1 MSILAPAWA
10 WIAGAID
17 GLGDSHLPPGIHV
30 RCLPSPRLGVP
41 ATPLMVTRT
50 IISASILEQMAH
62 GEGVTWIDSHGNTL
76 SLPFT
81 VTPDNPVYGYFSE
94 PDVIWARLQVRPVTA
109 PTSAPTTAPTTAP
122 THAPTTA
129 PTTGPTTA
137 PTSAPTTF
145 PTTAPTIS
153 PTLSPTFSPTRSPT
167 LPPTLAPTP
176 RPTIGPIP
184 RPTLSPTLSPTL
196 MPTLRPP
203 IPPIGPGPVPRV
215 VAEATGGA
223 ASTSTAIHAAGNIAA
238 NVAANITGNLANTTI
253 APGVLAGAVAAQGE
267 GLVFE
272 ALADTEHGPTVIQS
286 TNRDPYALCHWF
298 IPRVRVRGSGYVTGI
313 RWIDATA
320 VQRHGEGR
328 LWEWWSLPVKPAPRY
343 TPPDDAINE
352 AGHRVDRSAVLRQP
366 MYVAYTAAGPG
377 AAPAAG
383 GAEAAQRVAQVRPRI
398 DKWLETLLHDTSSP
412 TWDLR
417 DQQAISQAAGSQSGK
432 MGVGIETS
440 LLASS
445 IDPDLGHLLGL
456 GDVDREAKA
465 PPGSLVLYRIR
476 GLFRWNS
483 DAWTKAEAMSFLGA
497 LRDGRADA
505 LAQFPELEQFKMPPA
520 EDIPYLDLTQCAV
533 AFAGFPPQGMAAP
546 VIASCDD
553 RGWLSTPA
561 PPNVRRA
568 LRLLAKGF
576 QPPSLAAVA
585 AHDQYGERTLHAF
598 ANGKRMAFGSNA
610 APPGTPLPWVVS
622 QPDDP
627 SEAGEARMEDRNGA
641 PGAIDYRIARGDWF
655 GRWSGW
661 GKRTA
666 PAKARTA
673 PMRPALLIF
682 PSPPVFAPPP
692 ADPPAGL
699 LAGTIEIRIP
709 LPNIAE
715 LPAGG
720 AALTGLV
727 LLETFGVNPAASA
740 YYDLASLP
748 SAPGNSAH
756 LEIDPSS
763 APGHPQQLLIITR
776 TGPALYPAQQIKV
789 SYTARWRDVL
799 NHESL
804 DAYPANK
811 TITDPRPP
819 EAPVIIRPLAYTS
832 RPDAMGHARAE
843 FSFNGAAGVGY
854 RVYTSTESTLLKAL
868 DGIDSGLAGVIR
880 SLALINDRAGALVD
894 HKHLFGWDHFEM
906 ITPQPLHAG
915 GDGKVHFTHRV
926 SAGLNVAVFY
936 RVVAEGPGG
945 GLSELSKSSM
955 FAFGVPNVGGPG
967 QPLVAVVNVPD
978 KNPVEHGVT
987 LRVRVPH
994 GASAPKAWRLR
1005 RTSTAGADPLRMP
1018 TVLSGVLQP
1027 ADLESNDEGHRF
1039 DIVAPQPLKPWVNYR
1054 FVVEVQGESPP
1065 GADPVLVAGEW
1076 GDASGPVKL
1085 ASVPKGAPPPVQQVA
1100 VSKAGGGMA
1109 ITVTPPPA
1117 QTLQGTM
1124 MGNFQF
1130 DAWRIEQ
1137 GGKPRKLDLP
1147 FSYDPV
1153 AQTWQAF
1160 DAQAVPPG
1168 AITRVSVRVIDPLGR
1183 SGDATLS
1190 NLV

>member
-1 MSILAPAWA
+1 MSTLAPAWA

-17 GLGDSHLPPGIHV
+17 GVGDSHLPPGIHV
-30 RCLPSPRLGVP
+30 RCLPAPRLGLP

-50 IISASILEQMAH
+50 IIPAGVLEQMARND
-62 GEGVTWIDSHGNTL
+62 GVVWIDSQGNTL

-94 PDVIWARLQVRPVTA
+94 PDVIWARLLVRPVTA
-109 PTSAPTTAPTTAP
+109 PTSAPTSAPTTAP
-122 THAPTTA
+122 TF
-129 PTTGPTTA
+129 
-137 PTSAPTTF
+137 APTTF
-145 PTTAPTIS
+145 PTSAPT
-153 PTLSPTFSPTRSPT
+153 FG
-167 LPPTLAPTP
+167 PTLAPTLTPFPRPTIGPVP

-184 RPTLSPTLSPTL
+184 RPTIGPIAAPTLAPT
-196 MPTLRPP
+196 
-203 IPPIGPGPVPRV
+203 PVPI
-215 VAEATGGA
+215 A
-223 ASTSTAIHAAGNIAA
+223 APHTA
-238 NVAANITGNLANTTI
+238 NVAPAITI
-253 APGVLAGAVAAQGE
+253 AGVAHTAITTGALAAVAQ

-286 TNRDPYALCHWF
+286 DNRDPYALCHWF
-298 IPRVRVRGSGYVTGI
+298 IPRIRVRGSGYVAGI

-328 LWEWWSLPVKPAPRY
+328 FWEWWSLPVDPAPRY
-343 TPPDDAINE
+343 TPPPNADSE
-352 AGHRVDRSAVLRQP
+352 AGHRVDRAAVTRQP
-366 MYVAYTAAGPG
+366 MYVAYTAASP
-377 AAPAAG
+377 ASAPAAG

-398 DKWLETLLHDTSSP
+398 DQWLKTLLHDLSEA

-417 DQQAISQAAGSQSGK
+417 DQQAISNQAAGSQPGE

-456 GDVDREAKA
+456 GDVDRDVKA
-465 PPGSLVLYRIR
+465 PDGSLVLYRIR

-483 DAWTKAEAMSFLGA
+483 AAWTKAEAMSFLGA
-497 LRDGRADA
+497 LRTGKADA
-505 LAQFPELEQFKMPPA
+505 LAQFPELEQFKIPPA

-533 AFAGFPPQGMAAP
+533 AFAGYPPQGMAAP

-553 RGWLSTPA
+553 RGWLGTPP

-576 QPPSLAAVA
+576 QAPSVAAVA

-610 APPGTPLPWVVS
+610 APPGTPLPWIVT
-622 QPDDP
+622 QPEDP
-627 SEAGEARMEDRNGA
+627 AEAGEARMEDRNGA

-666 PAKARTA
+666 PAKQRTA

-720 AALTGLV
+720 AELTGLV
-727 LLETFGVNPAASA
+727 LLETFGANPAASA
-740 YYDLASLP
+740 YYDLANLP
-748 SAPGNSAH
+748 NTPGNQAK
-756 LEIDPSS
+756 LELDPSS
-763 APGHPQQLLIITR
+763 APGHPQQLLVITR

-804 DAYPANK
+804 NAYPANK

-819 EAPVIIRPLAYTS
+819 EAPVIIRPLTYTS

-843 FSFNGAAGVGY
+843 FSFNGAPGVGY
-854 RVYTSTESTLLKAL
+854 RVYTSTESTLQKAL
-868 DGIDSGLAGVIR
+868 DGIDSGLADDLR
-880 SLALINDRAGALVD
+880 NLALINDRAGLLVD
-894 HKHLFGWDHFEM
+894 HKNLFSWDHFEM
-906 ITPQPLHAG
+906 ITPEPLHAG
-915 GDGKVHFTHRV
+915 ADGKVHFTHRV

-936 RVVAEGPGG
+936 RVVAEGPNG

-967 QPLVAVVNVPD
+967 QPLVAVVNVPG

-1027 ADLESNDEGHRF
+1027 ADLESTDEGHSF

-1085 ASVPKGAPPPVQQVA
+1085 ASVPKGAPPPVQH
-1100 VSKAGGGMA
+1100 VSVSAAGGGLN

-1124 MGNFQF
+1124 MGNFRF
-1130 DAWRIEQ
+1130 DAWRIEK
-1137 GGKPRKLDLP
+1137 GARPRKLDLP

-1160 DAQAVPPG
+1160 DANAVPAG
-1168 AITRVSVRVIDPLGR
+1168 ALTSVSVRVIDPLGR

-1190 NLV
+1190 NIV

>member
-1 MSILAPAWA
+1 MSTLAPAWA

-17 GLGDSHLPPGIHV
+17 GAGDSHLPPGIHV

-50 IISASILEQMAH
+50 IISASMVEQMARSD
-62 GEGVTWIDSHGNTL
+62 GVTWIDSQGNTL
-76 SLPFT
+76 TLPFT

-94 PDVIWARLQVRPVTA
+94 PDVIWARLQVRGSTVPTSA

-122 THAPTTA
+122 IPRPTLAPTTA
-129 PTTGPTTA
+129 PMPKPTTA
-137 PTSAPTTF
+137 P
-145 PTTAPTIS
+145 I
-153 PTLSPTFSPTRSPT
+153 
-167 LPPTLAPTP
+167 
-176 RPTIGPIP
+176 
-184 RPTLSPTLSPTL
+184 
-196 MPTLRPP
+196 
-203 IPPIGPGPVPRV
+203 PVPRV
-215 VAEATGGA
+215 AAATAATA
-223 ASTSTAIHAAGNIAA
+223 ASAAGTGMAA
-238 NVAANITGNLANTTI
+238 PATVTTLNAGTLANAAMIT
-253 APGVLAGAVAAQGE
+253 LAE

-272 ALADTEHGPTVIQS
+272 ALADTEHGPTVIQAAS
-286 TNRDPYALCHWF
+286 REPYALCHWF
-298 IPRVRVRGSGYVTGI
+298 IPRVRVRGSGYVAGI

-320 VQRHGEGR
+320 VQRHGEER
-328 LWEWWSLPVKPAPRY
+328 LWEWWSLPVSPAPRY
-343 TPPDDAINE
+343 TPPADAVAE
-352 AGHRVDRSAVLRQP
+352 ADHRVDRAAVLRQP
-366 MYVAYTAAGPG
+366 MYVAYTAAGP
-377 AAPAAG
+377 ASAPAAG
-383 GAEAAQRVAQVRPRI
+383 GVDAAQRVAQVRPRI
-398 DKWLETLLHDTSSP
+398 DTWLKSLLHDLSAP
-412 TWDLR
+412 TWSLR
-417 DQQAISQAAGSQSGK
+417 DQQPITSQAAGSQPGNL
-432 MGVGIETS
+432 GVGIETS

-465 PPGSLVLYRIR
+465 PDGSLVLYRIR

-483 DAWTKAEAMSFLGA
+483 AAWTPAEALSFLGA
-497 LRDGRADA
+497 LRAGRADA
-505 LAQFPELEQFKMPPA
+505 LAQFPELDQFKIPPA

-533 AFAGFPPQGMAAP
+533 AFAGYPPQGMAAP

-576 QPPSLAAVA
+576 QAPAVAAVA
-585 AHDQYGERTLHAF
+585 AYDQYGDRTLHAF
-598 ANGKRMAFGSNA
+598 ANGKRMAYGSNA

-622 QPDDP
+622 QPEDP
-627 SEAGEARMEDRNGA
+627 AEAGEARMEDRNGA
-641 PGAIDYRIARGDWF
+641 PGAIDYRIAKGDWF

-682 PSPPVFAPPP
+682 PAPPSFDLPP

-720 AALTGLV
+720 AALAGLV
-727 LLETFGVNPAASA
+727 LLETFGANPAVSP
-740 YYDLASLP
+740 YYDLANLP
-748 SAPGNSAH
+748 NAPGNQAH
-756 LEIDPSS
+756 LEPDPASS
-763 APGHPQQLLIITR
+763 PGHPQQLLVITR

-799 NHESL
+799 NHESP
-804 DAYPANK
+804 DAYPAKK

-843 FSFNGAAGVGY
+843 FAFNGAAGVGY

-868 DGIDSGLAGVIR
+868 DGIDSGLADDVR
-880 SLALINDRAGALVD
+880 SLALINDRAGLLVD
-894 HKHLFGWDHFEM
+894 NKHLFGWDHFEM
-906 ITPQPLHAG
+906 ITPEPLHAG
-915 GDGKVHFTHRV
+915 ADGKVHFTHRV
-926 SAGLNVAVFY
+926 SAGLGVAVFY

-967 QPLVAVVNVPD
+967 QPLVALVNAPG
-978 KNPVEHGVT
+978 KNPVEHGVV

-994 GASAPKAWRLR
+994 GASAPTAWRLR

-1018 TVLSGVLQP
+1018 TVLAGTLQP
-1027 ADLESNDEGHRF
+1027 GDLVSNDEGHSF
-1039 DIVAPQPLKPWVNYR
+1039 DIAAPQPLKPWVNYR

-1100 VSKAGGGMA
+1100 VSAAGGGLN

-1117 QTLQGTM
+1117 HTLQGTM
-1124 MGNFQF
+1124 MGNFRF

-1137 GGKPRKLDLP
+1137 GARPRKLELP

-1160 DAQAVPPG
+1160 DAQAVPAG
-1168 AITRVSVRVIDPLGR
+1168 ALTRVSVRVIDPLGR

-1190 NLV
+1190 NPV